1 MHSIMETVC
10 EICNRVKSRTQS
22 GISFQKLL
30 AAIRKEFRI
39 HEIDLKIKTVK
50 DKNLRTDVFYVN
62 GFYDP
67 EDDKNNDCPIELII
81 THNFN
86 KNGEWNTKNSTELL
100 IQIYDSLIHEYRH
113 QGQYRKRNYRAG
125 KDHNNEHRFYLSDP
139 DEIDAYS
146 ISIAFELCR
155 NLGKHRALKYLH
167 NTDKLSRLKLNGQF
181 VAPSLG
187 MYKTEFPKSNDPV
200 INRLTKK
207 IYVRLQKVDTDFIFM

>member
-1 MHSIMETVC
+1 MNGIMETVC
-10 EICNRVKSRTQS
+10 EICTSIRRRTQ
-22 GISFQKLL
+22 GGVSFQKLL
-30 AAIRKEFRI
+30 AMIRKELKL

-50 DKNLRTDVFYVN
+50 DKNLNTDVFYVN

-67 EDDKNNDCPIELII
+67 EDDKNNECPIELII

-86 KNGEWNTKNSTELL
+86 KNGAWHEKNSTELL

-113 QGQYRKRNYRAG
+113 QGQYRKRSYKSGREH
-125 KDHNNEHRFYLSDP
+125 DNNHGRYLSDP

-155 NLGKHRALKYLH
+155 NLGKHRALRYLH
-167 NTDKLSRLKLNGQF
+167 NTDTLSRLKLNGQF

-187 MYKTEFPKSNDPV
+187 MYKTEFPKYNDPV

-207 IYVRLQKVDTDFIFM
+207 VYTRLQKVDTDLIFM